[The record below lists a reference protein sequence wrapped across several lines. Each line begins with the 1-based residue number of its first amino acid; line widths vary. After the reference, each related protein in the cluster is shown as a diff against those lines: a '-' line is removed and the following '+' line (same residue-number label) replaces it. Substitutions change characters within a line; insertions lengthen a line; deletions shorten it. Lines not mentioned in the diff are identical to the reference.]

1 MYTHLVLTLGR
12 DYDYVRDEVDL
23 IRLKALNAYQRE
35 YPPTNI
41 GVQRLCRI
49 LEAFMG
55 IEDNTPMSD
64 ISDDEDELMEVLNN
78 FPQGG

>member
-1 MYTHLVLTLGR
+1 MLTLGR
-12 DYDYVRDEVDL
+12 DYNYVRDEIDL

-49 LEAFMG
+49 LEAFAG
-55 IEDNTPMSD
+55 IEDNPKKYLTSE
-64 ISDDEDELMEVLNN
+64 DDEEDLLDVLAN

>member
-1 MYTHLVLTLGR
+1 MFP
-12 DYDYVRDEVDL
+12 YVFRLLSSRL
-23 IRLKALNAYQRE
+23 IRAQRE

-41 GVQRLCRI
+41 GVQRLYRI

-55 IEDNTPMSD
+55 IEDNVPVSD
-64 ISDDEDELMEVLNN
+64 ITDDEDDLMEVLNN

>member
-1 MYTHLVLTLGR
+1 MLTLGR
-12 DYDYVRDEVDL
+12 DYDYVRNEVDL

>member
-1 MYTHLVLTLGR
+1 MLTLGR
-12 DYDYVRDEVDL
+12 DYDYVRDEIDL

-55 IEDNTPMSD
+55 IEDNAHISD
-64 ISDDEDELMEVLNN
+64 ITDDEDDLMEVLNN

>member
-1 MYTHLVLTLGR
+1 
-12 DYDYVRDEVDL
+12 
-23 IRLKALNAYQRE
+23 
-35 YPPTNI
+35 
-41 GVQRLCRI
+41 
-49 LEAFMG
+49 MG

>member
-1 MYTHLVLTLGR
+1 MLTLGR

>member
-1 MYTHLVLTLGR
+1 MLTLGR
-12 DYDYVRDEVDL
+12 DYDYVRNEIDL

-41 GVQRLCRI
+41 GVQKLCRI

-55 IEDNTPMSD
+55 IEENVPISD
-64 ISDDEDELMEVLNN
+64 ITDDEEDLMEVLNN

>member
-1 MYTHLVLTLGR
+1 MLTTGQ
-12 DYDYVRDEVDL
+12 DYDYVRNEIDL

-35 YPPTNI
+35 YPPTSI

-55 IEDNTPMSD
+55 IEDNAHISD
-64 ISDDEDELMEVLNN
+64 ITDDEDDLMEVLNN